1 MLADIRM
8 KMNKAVAAG
17 LARPVAAGAHERQRL
32 RVLFAVALLKLFNF
46 IGGAWDIQWH
56 VAIGRD
62 SLWIPPHLMVLLAF
76 VSGLAIVVIMI
87 AYETGLS
94 IAGQEMPHTARLGR
108 LRAPGAYFGILFGYA
123 AALLAGVIDELW
135 HRAFGIDAT
144 LWSPPHLLIMVAT
157 VVVDYSLLLGITA
170 SARRLGYTFT
180 WKSPLLWGIVLT
192 GAYAYE
198 SVHFQMGEAF
208 IVGHRHG
215 GAGLYGLLFPILIGA
230 FLPLSLVATI
240 RLARRAWVVLLTA
253 GLALALQYVATGIAA
268 LGFAILKPVPFID
281 QYVLLNPQSTAAQAR
296 QFAALLGNNGLIG
309 LHQAWTMTLAIPALV
324 LIALLGNLAW
334 ARRRPLLLGAVFSI
348 ATVLLTYARFEMTPA
363 LRDYPITGVDVA
375 LAALLALAGGLL
387 TGALGLRLTRGA
399 EPAEAQAEIESERVG
414 HGLDRPAGA

>member
-1 MLADIRM
+1 MSH
-8 KMNKAVAAG
+8 AVS
-17 LARPVAAGAHERQRL
+17 ARLVRPEDAVVHERLRL

-62 SLWIPPHLMVLLAF
+62 SLWIPPHLMVFLAF

-180 WKSPLLWGIVLT
+180 WNSPLLWGIVLT

-230 FLPLSLVATI
+230 FLPLSLVACI

-268 LGFAILKPVPFID
+268 LGFAILKPVSIID
-281 QYVLLNPQSTAAQAR
+281 QYVLLYPESTAAKAR
-296 QFAALLGNNGLIG
+296 EFAALLGNNGLIG
-309 LHQAWTMTLAIPALV
+309 LHQAWTMTLAFPALV
-324 LIALLGNLAW
+324 LVALIGNLPW
-334 ARRRPLLLGAVFSI
+334 VRRRPLLMAAAFSI
-348 ATVLLTYARFEMTPA
+348 SMVLIAYALYGLTPA

-387 TGALGLRLTRGA
+387 TGALGLRLTRSFA
-399 EPAEAQAEIESERVG
+399 PEERTQAQLPEEIG
-414 HGLDRPAGA
+414 G

>member
-1 MLADIRM
+1 MLSTLRLRM
-8 KMNKAVAAG
+8 NHAIAGDLSRPVDAVA
-17 LARPVAAGAHERQRL
+17 LERQRL

-62 SLWIPPHLMVLLAF
+62 SLWIPPHLMVFLAF

-94 IAGQEMPHTARLGR
+94 IARQEMPHTARLGG

-144 LWSPPHLLIMVAT
+144 LWSPPHLLIMLAT

-180 WKSPLLWGIVLT
+180 WKSPLLWGIVLM

-208 IVGHRHG
+208 IVGHQHG

-230 FLPLSLVATI
+230 FLPLSLVACI

-268 LGFAILKPVPFID
+268 LGFAILKPVSIID
-281 QYVLLNPQSTAAQAR
+281 QYVLLYPESTAAKAR
-296 QFAALLGNNGLIG
+296 EFAALLGNNGLIG
-309 LHQAWTMTLAIPALV
+309 LHQAWTMTLAFPALV
-324 LIALLGNLAW
+324 LVALIGNLAW
-334 ARRRPLLLGAVFSI
+334 VRRRPLLMAAALSVSMVLI
-348 ATVLLTYARFEMTPA
+348 AYALYGLTPA

-387 TGALGLRLTRGA
+387 TGALGLRLTRGFEPPSA
-399 EPAEAQAEIESERVG
+399 E
-414 HGLDRPAGA
+414 RP

>member
-1 MLADIRM
+1 MLSTLRL
-8 KMNKAVAAG
+8 KMTHAVATG
-17 LARPVAAGAHERQRL
+17 LARPMDAVSLERLRL

-62 SLWIPPHLMVLLAF
+62 SLWIPPHLMVFLAF
-76 VSGLAIVVIMI
+76 VSGLAIVVVMI

-94 IAGQEMPHTARLGR
+94 IAGEEMPQTSRLGR
-108 LRAPGAYFGILFGYA
+108 LRAPAAYFGILFGYA
-123 AALLAGVIDELW
+123 AALFAGVIDELW

-180 WKSPLLWGIVLT
+180 WRSPHLWGIVLT

-208 IVGHRHG
+208 IVGHRQG

-230 FLPLSLVATI
+230 FLPLSLLATI

-253 GLALALQYVATGIAA
+253 GLALALQYAATGIAA
-268 LGFAILKPVPFID
+268 LGFAILKPVSVID
-281 QYVLLNPQSTAAQAR
+281 QYVLLYPESTAAKAR
-296 QFAALLGNNGLIG
+296 EFAALLGNNGLIG
-309 LHQAWTMTLAIPALV
+309 LHQAWTMTLALPALV
-324 LIALLGNLAW
+324 LVVLIGSFAW
-334 ARRRPLLLGAVFSI
+334 VRRRPLLLAAAFSI
-348 ATVLLTYARFEMTPA
+348 SMVLIAYALYGLTPA
-363 LRDYPITGVDVA
+363 LRDYPIAGVDVA

-387 TGALGLRLTRGA
+387 TGALGLRLTRGF
-399 EPAEAQAEIESERVG
+399 EPNEGGQDLLAQGNGGRG
-414 HGLDRPAGA
+414 

>member
-1 MLADIRM
+1 MLATLRLRM
-8 KMNKAVAAG
+8 NGVVATT
-17 LARPVAAGAHERQRL
+17 LARPVDALAHERLRL

-62 SLWIPPHLMVLLAF
+62 SLWIPPHLMVFLAF
-76 VSGLAIVVIMI
+76 VSGLAIVVVMI

-94 IAGQEMPHTARLGR
+94 IAGQDIPHTAKLGM
-108 LRAPGAYFGILFGYA
+108 LRSPGAYFGILLGYA
-123 AALLAGVIDELW
+123 AALLSGVIDELW

-144 LWSPPHLLIMVAT
+144 LWSPPHLLIMAAT
-157 VVVDYSLLLGITA
+157 MVVDYSLLLGITA

-198 SVHFQMGEAF
+198 AIHFQMGEAF
-208 IVGHRHG
+208 IVGHRYG

-230 FLPLSLVATI
+230 FLPLSLVACM

-253 GLALALQYVATGIAA
+253 GLALALQYLATAVAA
-268 LGFAILKPVPFID
+268 LGFAILKPVSIID
-281 QYVLLNPQSTAAQAR
+281 QYVLLYPESTAAQAR
-296 QFAALLGNNGLIG
+296 EFAALLGNNGLIG

-324 LIALLGNLAW
+324 LVALLGSLPW
-334 ARRRPLLLGAVFSI
+334 ARRR
-348 ATVLLTYARFEMTPA
+348 
-363 LRDYPITGVDVA
+363 
-375 LAALLALAGGLL
+375 
-387 TGALGLRLTRGA
+387 
-399 EPAEAQAEIESERVG
+399 
-414 HGLDRPAGA
+414 DR

>member
-1 MLADIRM
+1 
-8 KMNKAVAAG
+8 
-17 LARPVAAGAHERQRL
+17 
-32 RVLFAVALLKLFNF
+32 
-46 IGGAWDIQWH
+46 
-56 VAIGRD
+56 
-62 SLWIPPHLMVLLAF
+62 MVFLAF
-76 VSGLAIVVIMI
+76 VSGLAIVVVMI
-87 AYETGLS
+87 AYETGISL
-94 IAGQEMPHTARLGR
+94 AGQEMPHTASLGR
-108 LRAPGAYFGILFGYA
+108 LRAPGAYFGILLGYT
-123 AALLAGVIDELW
+123 AALLSGVIDELW

-144 LWSPPHLLIMVAT
+144 LWSPPHLLIMAAT

-198 SVHFQMGEAF
+198 LVHFQMGEAF

-230 FLPLSLVATI
+230 FLPLSLVACI

-268 LGFAILKPVPFID
+268 LGFAILKPIPVID

-309 LHQAWTMTLAIPALV
+309 LHQAWSMTLAIPAL
-324 LIALLGNLAW
+324 ALVALAGALPW
-334 ARRRPLLLGAVFSI
+334 VRRHPIVAAPIFSVSM
-348 ATVLLTYARFEMTPA
+348 VLLSAVRFELTPA
-363 LRDYPITGVDVA
+363 LRDYPITATSIV
-375 LAALLALAGGLL
+375 LAALLALGGGLL
-387 TGALGLRLTRGA
+387 TGGLGLRLTRAA
-399 EPAEAQAEIESERVG
+399 EPAPAQAAIKRVTVG
-414 HGLDRPAGA
+414 HKLDGLTAV

>member
-1 MLADIRM
+1 MSH
-8 KMNKAVAAG
+8 AVS
-17 LARPVAAGAHERQRL
+17 ARLVRPEDAVVHERLRL

-62 SLWIPPHLMVLLAF
+62 SLWIPPHLMVFLAF

-94 IAGQEMPHTARLGR
+94 IAGQELPHTARLGR

-180 WKSPLLWGIVLT
+180 WNSPLLWGIVLT

-230 FLPLSLVATI
+230 FLPLSLVACI

-268 LGFAILKPVPFID
+268 LGFAILKPVSIID
-281 QYVLLNPQSTAAQAR
+281 QYVLLYPESTAAKAR
-296 QFAALLGNNGLIG
+296 EFAALLGNNGLIG
-309 LHQAWTMTLAIPALV
+309 LHQAWTMTLAFPALV
-324 LIALLGNLAW
+324 LVALIGNLPW
-334 ARRRPLLLGAVFSI
+334 VRRRPLLMAAAFSI
-348 ATVLLTYARFEMTPA
+348 SMVLIAYALYGLTPA

-387 TGALGLRLTRGA
+387 TGALGLRLTRSFA
-399 EPAEAQAEIESERVG
+399 PEERTQAQLPEEIG
-414 HGLDRPAGA
+414 G

>member
-1 MLADIRM
+1 MLATLRLRM
-8 KMNKAVAAG
+8 NHAIAG
-17 LARPVAAGAHERQRL
+17 SLARPVDAASLERLRL

-62 SLWIPPHLMVLLAF
+62 SLWIPPHLMVFLAF
-76 VSGLAIVVIMI
+76 ISGLAIVVVMI

-94 IAGQEMPHTARLGR
+94 IAGQEMAHTSRLGR

-144 LWSPPHLLIMVAT
+144 LWSPPHLLIMLAT
-157 VVVDYSLLLGITA
+157 MIVDFSLMFGLTA
-170 SARRLGYTFT
+170 SARRLGYRFT
-180 WKSPLLWGIVLT
+180 WRSPLFWGIVIT
-192 GAYAYE
+192 GAYTYE
-198 SVHFQMGEAF
+198 AAHFQMGEAF
-208 IVGHRHG
+208 IIGHRHG

-268 LGFAILKPVPFID
+268 LGFAILKPVSIID
-281 QYVLLNPQSTAAQAR
+281 QYVLLYPESTAAKAR
-296 QFAALLGNNGLIG
+296 EFAGLLGNNGLIG

-324 LIALLGNLAW
+324 LVAVVGGLPWMRRHPIAVA
-334 ARRRPLLLGAVFSI
+334 PIFSVSM
-348 ATVLLTYARFEMTPA
+348 VLLAFARFEITPA
-363 LRDYPITGVDVA
+363 LRDYPISAAHVVIA
-375 LAALLALAGGLL
+375 VVLAVAGGLM
-387 TGALGLRLTRGA
+387 TGGLGLRMTRGF
-399 EPAEAQAEIESERVG
+399 EPSPAE
-414 HGLDRPAGA
+414 RP

>member
-1 MLADIRM
+1 MLATLRLRM
-8 KMNKAVAAG
+8 SHAVS
-17 LARPVAAGAHERQRL
+17 ARLVRPEDAVVHERLRL

-62 SLWIPPHLMVLLAF
+62 SLWIPPHLMVFLAF

-180 WKSPLLWGIVLT
+180 WNSPLLWGIVLT

-230 FLPLSLVATI
+230 FLPLSLVACI

-268 LGFAILKPVPFID
+268 LGFAILKPVSIID
-281 QYVLLNPQSTAAQAR
+281 QYVLLYPESTAAKAR
-296 QFAALLGNNGLIG
+296 EFAALLGNNGLIG
-309 LHQAWTMTLAIPALV
+309 LHQAWTMTLAFPALV
-324 LIALLGNLAW
+324 LVALIGNLPW
-334 ARRRPLLLGAVFSI
+334 VRRRPLLMAAAFSI
-348 ATVLLTYARFEMTPA
+348 SMVLIAYALYGLTPA

-387 TGALGLRLTRGA
+387 TGALGLRLTRSFA
-399 EPAEAQAEIESERVG
+399 PEERTQAQLPEEIG
-414 HGLDRPAGA
+414 G

>member
-1 MLADIRM
+1 MLATLRLRM
-8 KMNKAVAAG
+8 SHAVS
-17 LARPVAAGAHERQRL
+17 ARLVRPEDAVVHERLRL

-62 SLWIPPHLMVLLAF
+62 SLWIPPHLMVFLAF

-94 IAGQEMPHTARLGR
+94 FAGQEMPHIARLGR

-180 WKSPLLWGIVLT
+180 WNSPLLWGIVLT

-230 FLPLSLVATI
+230 FLPLSLVACI

-268 LGFAILKPVPFID
+268 LGFAILKPVSIID
-281 QYVLLNPQSTAAQAR
+281 QYVLLYPESTAAKAR
-296 QFAALLGNNGLIG
+296 EFAALLGNNGLIG
-309 LHQAWTMTLAIPALV
+309 LHQAWTMTLAFPALV
-324 LIALLGNLAW
+324 LVALIGNLPW
-334 ARRRPLLLGAVFSI
+334 VRRRPLLMAAAFSI
-348 ATVLLTYARFEMTPA
+348 SMVLIAYALYGLTPA

-387 TGALGLRLTRGA
+387 TGALGLRLTRSFA
-399 EPAEAQAEIESERVG
+399 PEERTQAQLPEEIG
-414 HGLDRPAGA
+414 G

>member
-1 MLADIRM
+1 MLATLRLRM
-8 KMNKAVAAG
+8 NHAIAGG
-17 LARPVAAGAHERQRL
+17 LARPVDAVTLERLRL
-32 RVLFAVALLKLFNF
+32 RVLFAIALLKLFNF

-62 SLWIPPHLMVLLAF
+62 SLWIPPHLMVFLAF

-94 IAGQEMPHTARLGR
+94 IAGQEMPHTARLGG
-108 LRAPGAYFGILFGYA
+108 LRAPSAYFGILLGYA
-123 AALLAGVIDELW
+123 AALLSGVIDELW

-215 GAGLYGLLFPILIGA
+215 GEGLYGLLFPILIGA
-230 FLPLSLVATI
+230 FLPLSLVACI

-253 GLALALQYVATGIAA
+253 GLALALQYLATGVAA
-268 LGFAILKPVPFID
+268 VGFALLKPVSIID
-281 QYVLLNPQSTAAQAR
+281 QYVLLYPESTAAKAR
-296 QFAALLGNNGLIG
+296 EFAALLGNNGLIG
-309 LHQAWTMTLAIPALV
+309 LHQAWTMTLALPAL
-324 LIALLGNLAW
+324 ALVALFGNLTW
-334 ARRRPLLLGAVFSI
+334 VRRRPLLVAAAFSI
-348 ATVLLTYARFEMTPA
+348 SMVPITYALFGLTPA
-363 LRDYPITGVDVA
+363 LRDYPITVVDVA

-387 TGALGLRLTRGA
+387 TGALGLWLTRGV
-399 EPAEAQAEIESERVG
+399 EQAEA
-414 HGLDRPAGA
+414 PALSH

>member
-1 MLADIRM
+1 MLSTLRLRM
-8 KMNKAVAAG
+8 NHAIAGSLSRPVDAVA
-17 LARPVAAGAHERQRL
+17 LERLRL

-62 SLWIPPHLMVLLAF
+62 SLWIPPHLMVFLAF
-76 VSGLAIVVIMI
+76 VSGLAIVVVMI

-144 LWSPPHLLIMVAT
+144 LWSPPHLLIMLAT
-157 VVVDYSLLLGITA
+157 MIVDFSLMLGLTA
-170 SARRLGYTFT
+170 AARRLGYTLHLEQ
-180 WKSPLLWGIVLT
+180 PVVLWGIVLT

-198 SVHFQMGEAF
+198 AAHFQMGEAF
-208 IVGHRHG
+208 IIGHRHA

-268 LGFAILKPVPFID
+268 LGFAVLKPVSVID
-281 QYVLLNPQSTAAQAR
+281 QYVLLYPEIDRR
-296 QFAALLGNNGLIG
+296 Q
-309 LHQAWTMTLAIPALV
+309 
-324 LIALLGNLAW
+324 
-334 ARRRPLLLGAVFSI
+334 GA
-348 ATVLLTYARFEMTPA
+348 
-363 LRDYPITGVDVA
+363 
-375 LAALLALAGGLL
+375 
-387 TGALGLRLTRGA
+387 
-399 EPAEAQAEIESERVG
+399 
-414 HGLDRPAGA
+414 

>member
-1 MLADIRM
+1 MLSTLRLRM
-8 KMNKAVAAG
+8 NHAIAG
-17 LARPVAAGAHERQRL
+17 GLSRPVEAMALERQRL

-62 SLWIPPHLMVLLAF
+62 SLWIPPHLMVFLAF

-230 FLPLSLVATI
+230 FMPLSLVATI

-268 LGFAILKPVPFID
+268 LGFAVLKPVSIID
-281 QYVLLNPQSTAAQAR
+281 QYVLLYPESTAAKAR
-296 QFAALLGNNGLIG
+296 EFAALLGNNGLIG
-309 LHQAWTMTLAIPALV
+309 LHQAWTMTLAFPALV
-324 LIALLGNLAW
+324 LVALIGNFAW
-334 ARRRPLLLGAVFSI
+334 VRRRPLLMAAVFSI
-348 ATVLLTYARFEMTPA
+348 SMVLIAYALYGLTPA
-363 LRDYPITGVDVA
+363 LRDYPITLVDVA

-387 TGALGLRLTRGA
+387 TGVLALRLTRGF
-399 EPAEAQAEIESERVG
+399 EPNKGEQDLLAQG
-414 HGLDRPAGA
+414 NGG

>member
-1 MLADIRM
+1 MLATLRLRM
-8 KMNKAVAAG
+8 SHAVS
-17 LARPVAAGAHERQRL
+17 ARLVRPEDAVVHERLRL

-62 SLWIPPHLMVLLAF
+62 SLWIPPHLMVFLAF

-192 GAYAYE
+192 GSYAYE

-230 FLPLSLVATI
+230 FLPLSLVACI

-268 LGFAILKPVPFID
+268 LGFAILKPVSIID
-281 QYVLLNPQSTAAQAR
+281 QYVLLYPESTAAKAR
-296 QFAALLGNNGLIG
+296 EFAALLGNNGLIG
-309 LHQAWTMTLAIPALV
+309 LHQAWTMTLAFPALV
-324 LIALLGNLAW
+324 LVALIGNLPW
-334 ARRRPLLLGAVFSI
+334 VRRRPLLMAAAFSI
-348 ATVLLTYARFEMTPA
+348 SMVLIAYALYGLTPA

-387 TGALGLRLTRGA
+387 TGALGLRLTRSFA
-399 EPAEAQAEIESERVG
+399 PEERTQAQLPEEIG
-414 HGLDRPAGA
+414 G

>member
-1 MLADIRM
+1 MLSTLRLRM
-8 KMNKAVAAG
+8 NHAIAGGLSRPVDAVA
-17 LARPVAAGAHERQRL
+17 LERQRL

-62 SLWIPPHLMVLLAF
+62 SLWIPPHLMVFLAF

-268 LGFAILKPVPFID
+268 LGFAILKPVSIID
-281 QYVLLNPQSTAAQAR
+281 QYVLLYPESTAAKAR
-296 QFAALLGNNGLIG
+296 EFAALLGNNGLIG
-309 LHQAWTMTLAIPALV
+309 LHQAWTMTLAFPALV
-324 LIALLGNLAW
+324 LVALMGNFAW
-334 ARRRPLLLGAVFSI
+334 VRRRPLLMAAAFSI
-348 ATVLLTYARFEMTPA
+348 SMVLIAYALYGLTPA

-387 TGALGLRLTRGA
+387 TGALGLRLTRGF
-399 EPAEAQAEIESERVG
+399 EPSPAE
-414 HGLDRPAGA
+414 RP